1 LAETYHWLKAPK
13 NSRKRWSSWSE
24 VIVYIFTYVGVHE
37 RHNYDIT
44 VIIHGNKRIFK
55 IPMGWWAKD
64 VHCVACMYRYLKPNF
79 MVPCRFLYIENFRP
93 GNIRQFQLQQMFY

>member
-24 VIVYIFTYVGVHE
+24 VIVYIFTYVKVHE

-44 VIIHGNKRIFK
+44 VIIHGNKRILK
-55 IPMGWWAKD
+55 IPMGKRRALCS
-64 VHCVACMYRYLKPNF
+64 VHVYRYLKPNF
-79 MVPCRFLYIENFRP
+79 STL
-93 GNIRQFQLQQMFY
+93 